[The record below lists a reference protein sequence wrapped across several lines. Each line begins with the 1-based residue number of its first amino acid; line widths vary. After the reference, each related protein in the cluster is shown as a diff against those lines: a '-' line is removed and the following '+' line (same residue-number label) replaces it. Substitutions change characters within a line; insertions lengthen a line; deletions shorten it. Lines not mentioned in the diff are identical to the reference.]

1 MQVQRFI
8 LNNFLE
14 IIYTFYGFLITYP
27 LIFLSIYAYEI
38 TGILAT
44 ALIYAAAA
52 FSTGIAPIFIAPIS
66 DRSGYR
72 IKYASIAI
80 LIGSLLLLSSAFID
94 ERIFILAALII
105 SSAII
110 QIGQPLII
118 SYETERSKEIGTS
131 VGKVFLFINLGYFLG
146 SIFFG
151 YIIEILGFE
160 LSTILESILGMVIS
174 LWMFKFK
181 EERIFNENPK
191 KLNLLDVI
199 TKTNFFRLFSSSIII
214 VPAIFFSIVP
224 AYYIFYLKGGIVEW
238 GLINAIS
245 TMTGIAAS
253 PYVGKLIDK
262 LGIKKVILIGS
273 IYYPTYYISLYITDN
288 ILVFAVL
295 YALPFWLFLW
305 IPLFSYSA
313 MYSNSYERA
322 ISVSN
327 INLLIGIFRTLGG
340 ILGGLVFLFLG
351 PNNFFIV
358 SIALSIIMPSILVVL
373 KEK

>member
-80 LIGSLLLLSSAFID
+80 LIGSLLLLSSTFID
-94 ERIFILAALII
+94 ERIFILATIII

-118 SYETERSKEIGTS
+118 SYETERSKKIGTS

-214 VPAIFFSIVP
+214 APAIFFSIVP

-245 TMTGIAAS
+245 TVTGIAAS

-273 IYYPTYYISLYITDN
+273 IYYPTYYILLYITDN

-295 YALPFWLFLW
+295 YSLPFWLFLW

-322 ISVSN
+322 TSVSN

-351 PNNFFIV
+351 PSNFFII
-358 SIALSIIMPSILVVL
+358 SIALSIIMPSILLVL

>member
-1 MQVQRFI
+1 MQAQRFI
-8 LNNFLE
+8 PHNFLE

-72 IKYASIAI
+72 IKYASIAV
-80 LIGSLLLLSSAFID
+80 LIGSLLLLSSTFID
-94 ERIFILAALII
+94 ERIFILATLII

-118 SYETERSKEIGTS
+118 SYETERSKKIGTS

-214 VPAIFFSIVP
+214 APAIFFSIVP

-245 TMTGIAAS
+245 TVTGIAAS

-273 IYYPTYYISLYITDN
+273 IYYPTYYILLYITDN

-295 YALPFWLFLW
+295 YSLPFWLFLW

-322 ISVSN
+322 TSVSN

-351 PNNFFIV
+351 PSNFFII
-358 SIALSIIMPSILVVL
+358 SIALSIIMPSILLVL